1 MRKFLRAGISARIA
15 IRKEKPMKKTKKTIV
30 AAAFLGMT
38 TSATAFEVWKDYVP
52 STEVYTVSFVQVKPN
67 RIDDYLAG
75 LKQSWMN
82 GCEAGKKE
90 GVVKDCRIYVSTTP
104 RNRDFNV
111 LLVIEAPNAAAS
123 DPDRKRYEA
132 IEASVRAS
140 LAKDKEDK
148 LVEGY
153 EQMRSF
159 FGEQDFRRI
168 TFK

>member
-1 MRKFLRAGISARIA
+1 
-15 IRKEKPMKKTKKTIV
+15 MKKTNKALM
-30 AAAFLGMT
+30 AAALLGMT
-38 TSATAFEVWKDYVP
+38 ASASAFEVWKDYTP

-82 GCEAGKKE
+82 GCEAGKKA
-90 GVVKDCRIYVSTTP
+90 GSVKDCRIYVSTTP

-111 LLVIEAPNAAAS
+111 MLVIEAPNAAAS
-123 DPDRKRYEA
+123 DPNQKRYEE
-132 IEASVRAS
+132 IEAAVRAK
-140 LAKDKEDK
+140 LAKDKEDD